1 MNMRKLTG
9 RFQRPPILAA
19 NTPKGPWGG
28 SGEDPDNGPR
38 NPWAVPPGGRK
49 APGKP
54 TALDEFIRKARGSGG
69 GGPGEGPGGSGGG
82 FGGIPGAPGG
92 RTLWAIGAA
101 ILIVVWL
108 LYTSIHPIGPQQ
120 RGVVTYFGRYTGILE
135 PGIQITA
142 PAPFASV
149 RVLDVQKIRTENFPE
164 GSGENLV
171 LTNDQNII
179 DLTYSVRWDIA
190 NPRDYAF
197 RLAQPEQT
205 VRAAAESAMRAVIAD
220 TSLDQALGSGRTGI
234 EQRVQE
240 LTQSILN
247 EYHAGVRI
255 QGVAIKQAAPPQQIV
270 DDFNKVTV
278 AQQRAVADVN
288 QARSYAQQV
297 VARAQGEAAQFDK
310 VYEQYRLA
318 PEVTRRRMYY
328 ETMEAVLAKS
338 DKTIVETPGVVPYLP
353 LSKGQAKPL
362 PPEITAT
369 APATPPAA
377 GAPQAGAPQGGG
389 Q

>member
-1 MNMRKLTG
+1 MDMRKLTG
-9 RFQRPPILAA
+9 RFRRPPILAA
-19 NTPKGPWGG
+19 ESPKGPWGG
-28 SGEDPDNGPR
+28 SGEDSEGGPR
-38 NPWAVPPGGRK
+38 NPWAMPPSGRK

-82 FGGIPGAPGG
+82 FGGLPGAPGG

-101 ILIVVWL
+101 ILVGIWV

-135 PGIQITA
+135 PGIQLTA
-142 PAPFASV
+142 PAPIASV

-171 LTNDQNII
+171 LTGDQNII

-190 NPRDYAF
+190 NPRDFAF
-197 RLAQPEQT
+197 RLAQPQET

-220 TSLDQALGSGRTGI
+220 TTLDQALGSGRTGI

-247 EYHAGVRI
+247 EYQSGVRI
-255 QGVAIKQAAPPQQIV
+255 QGVAVKQAAAPAQIV
-270 DDFNKVTV
+270 DDFNKVTA
-278 AQQRAVADVN
+278 AQQEAVANVN

-297 VARAQGEAAQFDK
+297 IARAQGEAAQFDK

-353 LSKGQAKPL
+353 LAKGGRNAPP
-362 PPEITAT
+362 PPEVAAPTP
-369 APATPPAA
+369 APA
-377 GAPQAGAPQGGG
+377 QQGDG

>member
-1 MNMRKLTG
+1 MRKLTG
-9 RFQRPPILAA
+9 RFRRPPILAA

-69 GGPGEGPGGSGGG
+69 GGPGEGPGSG
-82 FGGIPGAPGG
+82 FGGLPGAPGG

-101 ILIVVWL
+101 ILIVIWL

-142 PAPFASV
+142 PAPIASV

-247 EYHAGVRI
+247 EYHSGVRI

-377 GAPQAGAPQGGG
+377 GSVQAGSEQGGG

>member
-1 MNMRKLTG
+1 MRKLTG

-28 SGEDPDNGPR
+28 SGDDPDGGPR

-69 GGPGEGPGGSGGG
+69 GGPGEGPGGSSGG
-82 FGGIPGAPGG
+82 FGGLPGAPGG

-101 ILIVVWL
+101 ILIVIWL

-142 PAPFASV
+142 PAPIASV

-171 LTNDQNII
+171 LTSDQNII

-197 RLAQPEQT
+197 RLAQPQET

-247 EYHAGVRI
+247 EYRAGVRI

-353 LSKGQAKPL
+353 LSKGQARPL

-369 APATPPAA
+369 APATPAA
-377 GAPQAGAPQGGG
+377 ASAQAGSGQGGN

>member
-1 MNMRKLTG
+1 MDMRKLTG
-9 RFQRPPILAA
+9 RFRRPPILAA
-19 NTPKGPWGG
+19 ESPKGPWGG
-28 SGEDPDNGPR
+28 SGEDSEGGPR
-38 NPWAVPPGGRK
+38 NPWAMPPGGRK
-49 APGKP
+49 VPGKP

-69 GGPGEGPGGSGGG
+69 GGPGDGPGGSGGG
-82 FGGIPGAPGG
+82 FGGLPGAPGG

-101 ILIVVWL
+101 ILVGIWV

-135 PGIQITA
+135 PGIQLTA
-142 PAPFASV
+142 PAPIASV

-171 LTNDQNII
+171 LTGDQNII

-190 NPRDYAF
+190 NPRDFAF
-197 RLAQPEQT
+197 RLAQPQET

-220 TSLDQALGSGRTGI
+220 TTLDQALGSGRTGI

-247 EYHAGVRI
+247 EYQSGVRI
-255 QGVAIKQAAPPQQIV
+255 QGVAVKQAAAPAQIV
-270 DDFNKVTV
+270 DDFNKVTA
-278 AQQRAVADVN
+278 AQQEAVANVN

-297 VARAQGEAAQFDK
+297 IARAQGEAAQFDK

-353 LSKGQAKPL
+353 LAKGGRNAPP
-362 PPEITAT
+362 PPEVAAPTP
-369 APATPPAA
+369 APA
-377 GAPQAGAPQGGG
+377 QQGGG

>member
-1 MNMRKLTG
+1 MRKLTG

-82 FGGIPGAPGG
+82 FGGLPGAPGG

-101 ILIVVWL
+101 ILIVIWL

-142 PAPFASV
+142 PSPIASV

-197 RLAQPEQT
+197 RLAQPQTT

-240 LTQSILN
+240 MTQSILN
-247 EYHAGVRI
+247 EYRAGVRI

-353 LSKGQAKPL
+353 LSKGQARPL

-377 GAPQAGAPQGGG
+377 GAAQGGG

>member
-1 MNMRKLTG
+1 MRKLTG

-28 SGEDPDNGPR
+28 SGDDPDGGPR

-69 GGPGEGPGGSGGG
+69 GGPGEGPGGSSGG
-82 FGGIPGAPGG
+82 FGGLPGAPGG

-101 ILIVVWL
+101 ILIVIWL

-142 PAPFASV
+142 PAPIASV

-171 LTNDQNII
+171 LTSDQNII

-197 RLAQPEQT
+197 RLAQPQET

-247 EYHAGVRI
+247 EYRAGVRI

-353 LSKGQAKPL
+353 LSKGQARPL

-377 GAPQAGAPQGGG
+377 SAQAGSGQGGN

>member
-1 MNMRKLTG
+1 MRKLTG

-28 SGEDPDNGPR
+28 SGDDPDGGPR

-82 FGGIPGAPGG
+82 FGGLPGAPGG

-101 ILIVVWL
+101 ILIVIWL

-142 PAPFASV
+142 PAPIASV

-171 LTNDQNII
+171 LTSDQNII

-197 RLAQPEQT
+197 RLAQPQET

-247 EYHAGVRI
+247 EYRAGVRI

-353 LSKGQAKPL
+353 LSKGQARPL
-362 PPEITAT
+362 SPEITAT

-377 GAPQAGAPQGGG
+377 STQAGSGQGGN

>member
-1 MNMRKLTG
+1 MTMRKLTG

-28 SGEDPDNGPR
+28 SGDDPDGGPR

-49 APGKP
+49 APGKS

-69 GGPGEGPGGSGGG
+69 GGPGEGSGGSGGG
-82 FGGIPGAPGG
+82 FGGLPGAPGG

-101 ILIVVWL
+101 ILIVIWL

-142 PAPFASV
+142 PAPIASV

-171 LTNDQNII
+171 LTSDQNII

-197 RLAQPEQT
+197 RLAQPQET

-247 EYHAGVRI
+247 EYRAGVRI

-353 LSKGQAKPL
+353 LSKGQARPL

-377 GAPQAGAPQGGG
+377 SAQAGSEQGGG

>member
-1 MNMRKLTG
+1 MTMRKLTG

-28 SGEDPDNGPR
+28 SGDDPDGGPR

-49 APGKP
+49 APGKS

-82 FGGIPGAPGG
+82 FGGLPGAPGG

-101 ILIVVWL
+101 ILIVIWL

-142 PAPFASV
+142 PAPIASV

-171 LTNDQNII
+171 LTSDQNII

-197 RLAQPEQT
+197 RLAQPQET

-247 EYHAGVRI
+247 EYRAGVRI

-353 LSKGQAKPL
+353 LSKGQARPL

-377 GAPQAGAPQGGG
+377 SAQAGSEQGGG

>member
-1 MNMRKLTG
+1 L
-9 RFQRPPILAA
+9 P
-19 NTPKGPWGG
+19 
-28 SGEDPDNGPR
+28 
-38 NPWAVPPGGRK
+38 
-49 APGKP
+49 KP

-69 GGPGEGPGGSGGG
+69 GPGEGPGGHGGG

-101 ILIVVWL
+101 IIVGIWV

-142 PAPFASV
+142 PSPIAAV

-171 LTNDQNII
+171 LTGDQNII
-179 DLTYSVRWDIA
+179 DLSYSVRWDIA
-190 NPRDYAF
+190 NPRDFAF
-197 RLAQPEQT
+197 RLAQPQAT

-220 TSLDQALGSGRTGI
+220 TGLDQALGSGRTGI

-247 EYHAGVRI
+247 EYRSGVRI

-297 VARAQGEAAQFDK
+297 VAKAQGEAAQFDK

-338 DKTIVETPGVVPYLP
+338 DKTIVEAPGVVPYLP
-353 LSKGQAKPL
+353 LSKSAPRPL

-369 APATPPAA
+369 APATPNPT
-377 GAPQAGAPQGGG
+377 PNQGGG

>member
-1 MNMRKLTG
+1 MSMRNLTG
-9 RFQRPPILAA
+9 WLRRPPILAA
-19 NTPKGPWGG
+19 ETPKGPWGG
-28 SGEDPDNGPR
+28 SGDDSDSGPR

-49 APGKP
+49 GPARP

-82 FGGIPGAPGG
+82 FGGIPGAPGS

-101 ILIVVWL
+101 ILVAIWV

-135 PGIQITA
+135 PGIQFTA
-142 PAPFASV
+142 PAPIAAV

-164 GSGENLV
+164 GTGENLV
-171 LTNDQNII
+171 LTRDQNII
-179 DLTYSVRWDIA
+179 DLSYSVRWDIA
-190 NPRDYAF
+190 NPADYAF
-197 RLAQPEQT
+197 RLAQPQET
-205 VRAAAESAMRAVIAD
+205 VRAAAESAMRAVIAQ
-220 TSLDQALGSGRTGI
+220 TTLDQALGSGRGEI
-234 EQRVQE
+234 GQRVQD

-247 EYHAGVRI
+247 EYRSGVRI

-278 AQQRAVADVN
+278 AQQRAIADVN
-288 QARSYAQQV
+288 QAKSYAQQV
-297 VARAQGEAAQFDK
+297 IARAQGEAAQFDK

-353 LSKGQAKPL
+353 LSKAPARTL

-369 APATPPAA
+369 APAQPNAA
-377 GAPQAGAPQGGG
+377 QAQGGG

>member
-1 MNMRKLTG
+1 MRKLTG

-19 NTPKGPWGG
+19 ETPKGPWGG
-28 SGEDPDNGPR
+28 SGEDSDGGPR

-49 APGKP
+49 ASAKP

-69 GGPGEGPGGSGGG
+69 GGPGEGPGGTGGG

-101 ILIVVWL
+101 ILVGIWV

-120 RGVVTYFGRYTGILE
+120 RGVVTYFGRYTGTLE
-135 PGIQITA
+135 PGIQLTA

-164 GSGENLV
+164 GSAANLV
-171 LTNDQNII
+171 LTGDQNII

-197 RLAQPEQT
+197 RLAQPQET
-205 VRAAAESAMRAVIAD
+205 VRAAAESAMRAVIAQ
-220 TSLDQALGSGRTGI
+220 TTLDQALGSGRTTI

-247 EYHAGVRI
+247 EYRSGVRI

-270 DDFNKVTV
+270 DDFNKVTA

-297 VARAQGEAAQFDK
+297 IARAQGEAAQFDK
-310 VYEQYRLA
+310 MYEQYRLA

-353 LSKGQAKPL
+353 LSKARPAA
-362 PPEITAT
+362 PPPPDIAT
-369 APATPPAA
+369 SATPA
-377 GAPQAGAPQGGG
+377 QGGG

>member
-1 MNMRKLTG
+1 MRKLTG
-9 RFQRPPILAA
+9 RFRRPPILAA
-19 NTPKGPWGG
+19 ESPKGPWGG
-28 SGEDPDNGPR
+28 SGEDSAGGPR
-38 NPWAVPPGGRK
+38 NPWAMPPGGRK

-82 FGGIPGAPGG
+82 FGGLPGAPGG

-101 ILIVVWL
+101 ILVGIWV

-135 PGIQITA
+135 PGIQLTA
-142 PAPFASV
+142 PAPIASV

-171 LTNDQNII
+171 LTGDQNII

-190 NPRDYAF
+190 NPRDFAF
-197 RLAQPEQT
+197 RLAQPQET

-220 TSLDQALGSGRTGI
+220 TTLDQALGSGRTGI

-247 EYHAGVRI
+247 EYQSGVRI
-255 QGVAIKQAAPPQQIV
+255 QGVAVKQAAAPAQIV
-270 DDFNKVTV
+270 DDFNKVTA
-278 AQQRAVADVN
+278 AQQEAVANVN

-297 VARAQGEAAQFDK
+297 IARAQGEAAQFDK

-353 LSKGQAKPL
+353 LAKGGRNAPP
-362 PPEITAT
+362 PPEVAAPTP
-369 APATPPAA
+369 APA
-377 GAPQAGAPQGGG
+377 QQGGG

>member
-1 MNMRKLTG
+1 MRKLTG

-28 SGEDPDNGPR
+28 SGDDPNGGPR

-82 FGGIPGAPGG
+82 FGGLPGAPGG

-101 ILIVVWL
+101 ILIVIWL

-142 PAPFASV
+142 PAPIASV

-171 LTNDQNII
+171 LTSDQNII

-197 RLAQPEQT
+197 RLAQPQET

-247 EYHAGVRI
+247 EYRAGVRI

-318 PEVTRRRMYY
+318 PDVTRRRMYY

-353 LSKGQAKPL
+353 LSKGQARPL

-377 GAPQAGAPQGGG
+377 SAQAGSEQGGG

>member
-28 SGEDPDNGPR
+28 SGDDPDGGPR

-69 GGPGEGPGGSGGG
+69 GGPGEGPGGG
-82 FGGIPGAPGG
+82 FGGLPGAPGG

-101 ILIVVWL
+101 ILIVIWL

-142 PAPFASV
+142 PAPIASV

-171 LTNDQNII
+171 LTSDQNII

-197 RLAQPEQT
+197 RLAQPQET

-247 EYHAGVRI
+247 EYRAGVRI

-353 LSKGQAKPL
+353 LSRGQAKPL

-377 GAPQAGAPQGGG
+377 SAQGGSEQGGG

>member
-1 MNMRKLTG
+1 MDMRKLTG
-9 RFQRPPILAA
+9 RFRRPPILAA
-19 NTPKGPWGG
+19 ESPKGPWGG
-28 SGEDPDNGPR
+28 SGEDSEGGPR
-38 NPWAVPPGGRK
+38 NSWAMPPGGRK

-82 FGGIPGAPGG
+82 FGGLPGAPGG

-101 ILIVVWL
+101 ILVGIWV

-135 PGIQITA
+135 PGIQLTA
-142 PAPFASV
+142 PAPIASV

-171 LTNDQNII
+171 LTGDQNII

-190 NPRDYAF
+190 NPRDFAF
-197 RLAQPEQT
+197 RLAQPQET

-220 TSLDQALGSGRTGI
+220 TTLDQALGSGRTGI

-247 EYHAGVRI
+247 EYQSGVRI
-255 QGVAIKQAAPPQQIV
+255 QGVAVKQAAAPAQIV
-270 DDFNKVTV
+270 DDFNKVTA
-278 AQQRAVADVN
+278 AQQEAVANVN

-297 VARAQGEAAQFDK
+297 IARAQGEAAQFDK

-353 LSKGQAKPL
+353 LAKGGRNAPP
-362 PPEITAT
+362 PPEVAAPTP
-369 APATPPAA
+369 APA
-377 GAPQAGAPQGGG
+377 QQGGG

>member
-1 MNMRKLTG
+1 MTMRKLTG
-9 RFQRPPILAA
+9 WFRRPPILAA
-19 NTPKGPWGG
+19 ETPKGPWGG
-28 SGEDPDNGPR
+28 SGEDSDGGPR

-49 APGKP
+49 PAAKP

-69 GGPGEGPGGSGGG
+69 GGPGEGPGGGG

-92 RTLWAIGAA
+92 RALWAIGAA
-101 ILIVVWL
+101 ILVGIWV

-142 PAPFASV
+142 PAPIASV

-171 LTNDQNII
+171 LTGDQNII
-179 DLTYSVRWDIA
+179 DLSYSVRWDIA
-190 NPRDYAF
+190 NPRDFAF
-197 RLAQPEQT
+197 RLAEPQKT
-205 VRAAAESAMRAVIAD
+205 VRAAAESAMRAVIAE
-220 TSLDQALGSGRTGI
+220 TTLDQALGSGRTNIG
-234 EQRVQE
+234 QRVQE

-247 EYHAGVRI
+247 EYHSGVRI
-255 QGVAIKQAAPPQQIV
+255 QGVEIKQAAPPQQIV
-270 DDFNKVTV
+270 DDFNKVTA

-297 VARAQGEAAQFDK
+297 VAKAQGEAAQFDK

-353 LSKGQAKPL
+353 LSKATPTTL

-369 APATPPAA
+369 APATPN
-377 GAPQAGAPQGGG
+377 QGGG

>member
-1 MNMRKLTG
+1 MRKLMG
-9 RFQRPPILAA
+9 RLRRPPILAA
-19 NTPKGPWGG
+19 ETPKGPWGG
-28 SGEDPDNGPR
+28 SGEDSEGGPR

-49 APGKP
+49 ASSKP

-69 GGPGEGPGGSGGG
+69 GGPGEGPGGSGG
-82 FGGIPGAPGG
+82 FGGLPGGAGG

-101 ILIVVWL
+101 ILVGIWV

-142 PAPFASV
+142 PAPIASV

-171 LTNDQNII
+171 LTRDQNII
-179 DLTYSVRWDIA
+179 DLSYSVRWDIS
-190 NPRDYAF
+190 NPRDFAF
-197 RLAQPEQT
+197 RLAQPQET
-205 VRAAAESAMRAVIAD
+205 VRAVAESAMRTVIAQ
-220 TSLDQALGSGRTGI
+220 TTLDQALGSGRADIG
-234 EQRVQE
+234 QRVQE

-247 EYHAGVRI
+247 EYHSGVRI

-278 AQQRAVADVN
+278 AQQRAIADVN
-288 QARSYAQQV
+288 QARSYAEQV
-297 VARAQGEAAQFDK
+297 IARAQGEAAQFDK
-310 VYEQYRLA
+310 MYEQYRLA

-338 DKTIVETPGVVPYLP
+338 DKTIVEAPGVVPYLP
-353 LSKGQAKPL
+353 LSRGKA
-362 PPEITAT
+362 
-369 APATPPAA
+369 ATPAPDVAA
-377 GAPQAGAPQGGG
+377 PVATQGGG

>member
-9 RFQRPPILAA
+9 RFGRPPILAA
-19 NTPKGPWGG
+19 ETPKGPWGG
-28 SGEDPDNGPR
+28 SGEDSEGGPR

-49 APGKP
+49 APAKP

-82 FGGIPGAPGG
+82 FGGLPSAPGG

-101 ILIVVWL
+101 ILFGIWI

-135 PGIQITA
+135 PGIQFTA
-142 PAPFASV
+142 PAPIAAV

-171 LTNDQNII
+171 LTGDQNII
-179 DLTYSVRWDIA
+179 DLSYSVRWDIA

-197 RLAQPEQT
+197 RLAQPQET
-205 VRAAAESAMRAVIAD
+205 VRAAAESAMRAVIAQ
-220 TSLDQALGSGRTGI
+220 TTLDQALGSGRTSIG
-234 EQRVQE
+234 QRVQE
-240 LTQSILN
+240 MTQAILN
-247 EYHAGVRI
+247 EYRSGVRI

-270 DDFNKVTV
+270 DDFNKVTA
-278 AQQRAVADVN
+278 AQQRAIADLN
-288 QARSYAQQV
+288 QAKSYAQQV
-297 VARAQGEAAQFDK
+297 IARAQGEAAQFDK
-310 VYEQYRLA
+310 MYEQYRLA

-338 DKTIVETPGVVPYLP
+338 DKTIVEAPGVVPYLP
-353 LSKGQAKPL
+353 LSKATPRPL

-369 APATPPAA
+369 APATPN
-377 GAPQAGAPQGGG
+377 QGGG

>member
-1 MNMRKLTG
+1 MRKLTG
-9 RFQRPPILAA
+9 WFRRPPILAA
-19 NTPKGPWGG
+19 ETPKGPWGG
-28 SGEDPDNGPR
+28 SGNDSEGGPR

-49 APGKP
+49 TSPKP

-69 GGPGEGPGGSGGG
+69 GGPGEGPGGSGG

-101 ILIVVWL
+101 IIVGIWV

-142 PAPFASV
+142 PSPIAAV

-171 LTNDQNII
+171 LTGDQNII
-179 DLTYSVRWDIA
+179 DLSYSVRWDIA
-190 NPRDYAF
+190 NPRDFAF
-197 RLAQPEQT
+197 RLAQPQET

-220 TSLDQALGSGRTGI
+220 TALDQALGSGRTGI

-247 EYHAGVRI
+247 EYRSGVRI

-297 VARAQGEAAQFDK
+297 VAKAQGEAAQFDK

-338 DKTIVETPGVVPYLP
+338 DKTIVEAPGVVPYLP
-353 LSKGQAKPL
+353 LSKAAPRPL

-369 APATPPAA
+369 APATPNPT
-377 GAPQAGAPQGGG
+377 PNQGGG

>member
-1 MNMRKLTG
+1 MRKLTG
-9 RFQRPPILAA
+9 WFRRPPILAA
-19 NTPKGPWGG
+19 ETPKGPWGG
-28 SGEDPDNGPR
+28 SGEDSDGGPR

-49 APGKP
+49 PAAKP

-69 GGPGEGPGGSGGG
+69 GGPGEGPGNGGG

-92 RTLWAIGAA
+92 RALWAIGAA
-101 ILIVVWL
+101 IIVAVWV

-142 PAPFASV
+142 PAPIASV

-171 LTNDQNII
+171 LTGDQNII
-179 DLTYSVRWDIA
+179 DLSYSVRWDIA
-190 NPRDYAF
+190 NPRDFAF
-197 RLAQPEQT
+197 RLAQPQET
-205 VRAAAESAMRAVIAD
+205 VRAAAESAMRAVIAE
-220 TSLDQALGSGRTGI
+220 TTLDQALGSGRTNIG
-234 EQRVQE
+234 QRVQE

-247 EYHAGVRI
+247 EYRSGVRI
-255 QGVAIKQAAPPQQIV
+255 QGVEIKQAAPPQQIV
-270 DDFNKVTV
+270 DDFNKVTA

-288 QARSYAQQV
+288 QAKSYAQQV
-297 VARAQGEAAQFDK
+297 VAKAQGEAAQFDK

-328 ETMEAVLAKS
+328 ETMEAVLAKA
-338 DKTIVETPGVVPYLP
+338 DKTIVEAPGVVPYLP
-353 LSKGQAKPL
+353 LSKATPRPL
-362 PPEITAT
+362 QPEITAT
-369 APATPPAA
+369 APATPNPT
-377 GAPQAGAPQGGG
+377 PNQGGG

>member
-1 MNMRKLTG
+1 MSMRKLTG
-9 RFQRPPILAA
+9 WFRRPPILAA
-19 NTPKGPWGG
+19 ETPKGPWGG
-28 SGEDPDNGPR
+28 SGEDSDGGPR

-49 APGKP
+49 PAAKP

-69 GGPGEGPGGSGGG
+69 GGPGEGPGTGGG

-92 RTLWAIGAA
+92 RALWAIGAA
-101 ILIVVWL
+101 IIVAVWV

-142 PAPFASV
+142 PAPIASV

-171 LTNDQNII
+171 LTGDQNII
-179 DLTYSVRWDIA
+179 DLSYSVRWDIA
-190 NPRDYAF
+190 NPRDFAF
-197 RLAQPEQT
+197 RLAQPQET
-205 VRAAAESAMRAVIAD
+205 VRAAAESAMRAVIAE
-220 TSLDQALGSGRTGI
+220 TTLDQALGSGRTNIG
-234 EQRVQE
+234 QRVQE

-247 EYHAGVRI
+247 EYRSGVRI
-255 QGVAIKQAAPPQQIV
+255 QGVEIKQAAPPQQIV
-270 DDFNKVTV
+270 DDFNKVTA

-288 QARSYAQQV
+288 QAKSYAQQV
-297 VARAQGEAAQFDK
+297 VAKAQGEAAQFDK

-328 ETMEAVLAKS
+328 ETMEAVLAKA
-338 DKTIVETPGVVPYLP
+338 DKTIVEAPGVVPYLP
-353 LSKGQAKPL
+353 LSKATPRPL

-369 APATPPAA
+369 APATPNPT
-377 GAPQAGAPQGGG
+377 PNQGGG

>member
-28 SGEDPDNGPR
+28 SGDDPNGGPR

-82 FGGIPGAPGG
+82 FGGLPGAPGG

-101 ILIVVWL
+101 ILIVIWL

-142 PAPFASV
+142 PAPIASV

-171 LTNDQNII
+171 LTSDQNII

-197 RLAQPEQT
+197 RLAQPQET

-247 EYHAGVRI
+247 EYRAGVRI

-318 PEVTRRRMYY
+318 PDVTRRRMYY

-353 LSKGQAKPL
+353 LSKGQARPL

-377 GAPQAGAPQGGG
+377 SAQAGSEQGGG

>member
-1 MNMRKLTG
+1 MSMRKLTG
-9 RFQRPPILAA
+9 WFRRPPILAA
-19 NTPKGPWGG
+19 ETPKGPWGG
-28 SGEDPDNGPR
+28 SGEDSDGGPR

-49 APGKP
+49 PAAKP

-69 GGPGEGPGGSGGG
+69 GGPGEGPSNGGG

-92 RTLWAIGAA
+92 RALWAIGAA
-101 ILIVVWL
+101 IIVAVWV

-142 PAPFASV
+142 PAPIASV

-171 LTNDQNII
+171 LTGDQNII
-179 DLTYSVRWDIA
+179 DLSYSVRWDIA
-190 NPRDYAF
+190 NPRDFAF
-197 RLAQPEQT
+197 RLAQPQET
-205 VRAAAESAMRAVIAD
+205 VRAAAESAMRAVIAE
-220 TSLDQALGSGRTGI
+220 TTLDQALGSGRTNIG
-234 EQRVQE
+234 QRVQE

-247 EYHAGVRI
+247 EYRSGVRI
-255 QGVAIKQAAPPQQIV
+255 QGVEIKQAAPPQQIV
-270 DDFNKVTV
+270 DDFNKVTA

-288 QARSYAQQV
+288 QAKSYAQQV
-297 VARAQGEAAQFDK
+297 VAKAQGEAAQFDK

-328 ETMEAVLAKS
+328 ETMEAVLAKA
-338 DKTIVETPGVVPYLP
+338 DKTIVEAPGVVPYLP
-353 LSKGQAKPL
+353 LSKATPRPL

-369 APATPPAA
+369 APATPNPT
-377 GAPQAGAPQGGG
+377 PSQGGG

>member
-1 MNMRKLTG
+1 MDMRKLTG
-9 RFQRPPILAA
+9 RFRRPPILAA
-19 NTPKGPWGG
+19 DTPKGPWGG
-28 SGEDPDNGPR
+28 SGEDSDGGPR
-38 NPWAVPPGGRK
+38 NPWAMPPGGRK
-49 APGKP
+49 AAGKP

-69 GGPGEGPGGSGGG
+69 GDPGGSGGG
-82 FGGIPGAPGG
+82 FNGLPGAPGG

-101 ILIVVWL
+101 ILVGIWV

-135 PGIQITA
+135 PGIQLTA
-142 PAPFASV
+142 PAPIASV

-171 LTNDQNII
+171 LTGDQNII

-190 NPRDYAF
+190 NPRDFAF
-197 RLAQPEQT
+197 RLAQPQET

-220 TSLDQALGSGRTGI
+220 TTLDQALGSGRTGI
-234 EQRVQE
+234 EQRVQD

-247 EYHAGVRI
+247 EYYSGVRI
-255 QGVAIKQAAPPQQIV
+255 QGVAIKQATPPAQIV
-270 DDFNKVTV
+270 DDFNKVTA
-278 AQQRAVADVN
+278 AQQEAVANVN

-297 VARAQGEAAQFDK
+297 IARAQGEAAQFDK

-353 LSKGQAKPL
+353 LAKGGRNAPP
-362 PPEITAT
+362 PPEVAAPTP
-369 APATPPAA
+369 APAPA
-377 GAPQAGAPQGGG
+377 QQGGG

>member
-1 MNMRKLTG
+1 MRKLTG

-28 SGEDPDNGPR
+28 SGDDPDGGPR

-82 FGGIPGAPGG
+82 FGGLPGAPGG

-101 ILIVVWL
+101 ILIVIWL

-142 PAPFASV
+142 PAPIASV

-171 LTNDQNII
+171 LTSDQNII

-197 RLAQPEQT
+197 RLAQPQET

-247 EYHAGVRI
+247 EYRAGVRI

-353 LSKGQAKPL
+353 LSKGQARPL

-377 GAPQAGAPQGGG
+377 SAQAGSGQGGN

>member
-1 MNMRKLTG
+1 MRKLTG

-28 SGEDPDNGPR
+28 SGDDPDGGPR

-49 APGKP
+49 APGKS

-69 GGPGEGPGGSGGG
+69 GGPGEGSGGSGGG
-82 FGGIPGAPGG
+82 FGGLPGAPGG

-101 ILIVVWL
+101 ILIVIWL

-142 PAPFASV
+142 PAPIASV

-171 LTNDQNII
+171 LTSDQNII

-197 RLAQPEQT
+197 RLAQPQET

-247 EYHAGVRI
+247 EYRAGVRI

-353 LSKGQAKPL
+353 LSKGQARPL

-377 GAPQAGAPQGGG
+377 SAQAGSEQGGG